1 MACGGAGEGMCSEED
16 MVVKDRTFVDRFI
29 LSTLLFST
37 QWRFKSRGLGMSVLA
52 SWKAQRARK
61 RAAKRA
67 KAYSDEIDRQI
78 QEDSKKC
85 RRECDILLMG
95 LSAVSI

>member
-1 MACGGAGEGMCSEED
+1 
-16 MVVKDRTFVDRFI
+16 
-29 LSTLLFST
+29 
-37 QWRFKSRGLGMSVLA
+37 MSVLA